1 MRSKGV
7 DRAPVDRRASC
18 LRFVVQLQF
27 FLRLG
32 GLAALS
38 LMASRCKPAPAPAP
52 MALPDAA
59 AAPSDAALPDGAA
72 DVAPGVLADA
82 AAGAASLDDSGVDS
96 WKTVK
101 LKPNDPC
108 LIKCQKVARELSCGD
123 GEGCRENCAK
133 LRGAQFCANQA
144 RAFIA
149 CFVKQPK
156 IRWTCESHLPILDE
170 ACGREQAAMSDCLM
184 SSGGKL

>member
-1 MRSKGV
+1 MRKPPSRQAAMRLKGV
-7 DRAPVDRRASC
+7 E
-18 LRFVVQLQF
+18 
-27 FLRLG
+27 RLG
-32 GLAALS
+32 GLAALLLALTA
-38 LMASRCKPAPAPAP
+38 LMSGCKAGPSAPI
-52 MALPDAA
+52 ALPDAA
-59 AAPSDAALPDGAA
+59 AAPSDAALPDGASDA
-72 DVAPGVLADA
+72 APGALADA
-82 AAGAASLDDSGVDS
+82 AAEAASIDDSGVDS

-108 LIKCQKVARELSCGD
+108 LVKCQKVARELSCGD

-133 LRGAQFCANQA
+133 LRGAQFCAKQA

-170 ACGREQAAMSDCLM
+170 ACGSQQAAMSDCLM